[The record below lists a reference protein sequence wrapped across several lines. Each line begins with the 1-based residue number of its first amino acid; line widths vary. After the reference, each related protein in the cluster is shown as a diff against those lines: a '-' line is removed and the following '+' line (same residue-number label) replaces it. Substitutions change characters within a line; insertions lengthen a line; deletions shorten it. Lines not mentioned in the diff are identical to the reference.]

1 MIRLLVVDDHVQT
14 REQAVTDLSSGGLIN
29 VVGQAGTSD
38 EAYKLCAQL
47 LPDIVLLDLHLPGLI
62 GTFDL
67 IKKLTSLKMVRDVI
81 FASQSKAS
89 EVQDLLDAGAAA
101 YVLKTDPPALLR
113 MTIVMVHKGSRGVVS
128 PALPRHLTRLSPQ
141 ERSLLRQ
148 LTMRGKLA
156 KAQERLG
163 ITETELQDLISHLTE
178 KLELESSEELVKWAK
193 KHGF

>member
-67 IKKLTSLKMVRDVI
+67 IKKLTSLKMVRVVI

-178 KLELESSEELVKWAK
+178 KLELESSDELVKWAK